1 MFVQQVYQSV
11 QEKTG
16 NVFGKLTIDEVR
28 MGIFLAVVKLSNG
41 EMGVASVID
50 NHEVHQ
56 ISKKNRDFGAF
67 TPLQIA
73 GKRVEELFAHPKN
86 TALIQMLK
94 IASLN
99 AYFHELIHKNQYKIL
114 KNTDPVDTLNFS
126 KFQSIVMVGA
136 FNSYIQ
142 KITGTQANLQVLEL
156 NEEAFL
162 PEHRSFFVPA
172 NRYSELIPKADLVI
186 ITGLTLVNNT
196 FDALL
201 HCIAPSS
208 TSILI
213 GPSASIP
220 PELFFKNNISMIG
233 GTMITEPEKLF
244 DLASQG
250 GAGYHLFEY
259 CAEKITIVNE
269 KNA

>member
-11 QEKTG
+11 QEKSG
-16 NVFGKLTIDEVR
+16 NAFGKLTIDEVR
-28 MGIFLAVVKLSNG
+28 IGVFLAAVKLSNG
-41 EMGVASVID
+41 EMGIASVID
-50 NHEVHQ
+50 NNEVHQ

-73 GKRVEELFAHPKN
+73 GKRVEELFLHPKN

-99 AYFHELIHKNQYKIL
+99 AYFHELLHKNHYKIL
-114 KNTDPVDTLNFS
+114 KNTDPIDTLDFS
-126 KFQSIVMVGA
+126 KFHNIVMVGA

-142 KITGTQANLQVLEL
+142 KIANIHSHLQVLEL

-162 PEHRSFFVPA
+162 PEHRSFYVPA
-172 NRYSELIPKADLVI
+172 NRYSEIIPTADLVI
-186 ITGLTLVNNT
+186 MTGLTLVNNT

-201 HCIAPSS
+201 QCISPSS

-220 PELFFKNNISMIG
+220 PELFFKNHITMIG
-233 GTMITEPEKLF
+233 GTLITQPDKLF
-244 DLASQG
+244 DLVSQG
-250 GAGYHLFEY
+250 AAGYHLFEY
-259 CAEKITIVNE
+259 CAEKITIFSPV
-269 KNA
+269 K